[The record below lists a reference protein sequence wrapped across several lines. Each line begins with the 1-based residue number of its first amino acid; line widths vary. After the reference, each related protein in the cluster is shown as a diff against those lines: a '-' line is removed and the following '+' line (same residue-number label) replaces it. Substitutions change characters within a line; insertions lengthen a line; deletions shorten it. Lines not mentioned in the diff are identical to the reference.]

1 LICPNDLLKIFEL
14 EFLIVREDLDEL
26 LLNLRKIIVDDL
38 FGFGGIK
45 LNQGFDFL
53 CENVTES
60 SFIFHD
66 CSEFFF
72 VGGIFLLNNEFGED
86 ILKELEYP
94 DSKVRFC
101 P

>member
-1 LICPNDLLKIFEL
+1 MICANDLLKIFEL
-14 EFLIVREDLDEL
+14 EFLIVRKDLNEL

-38 FGFGGIK
+38 FGFSGVK

-53 CENVTES
+53 CENITKS

-66 CSEFFF
+66 CSEFFL
-72 VGGIFLLNNEFGED
+72 VGGIFLFNDKYGED
-86 ILKELEYP
+86 TLKELEYP
-94 DSKVRFC
+94 DSKIRFC